1 MTLIITGGGEK
12 TTLEWSRLENSQVL
26 IDLTEAAS
34 HYLWDLGRGNHGTSE
49 EPISF
54 DQLDQSQKLEFL
66 GEHIEQVLFDL
77 AKSYDVNFHVE
88 VKRAEREEIAKTK
101 YAIGDKAVID
111 EEITPDTPKESEI
124 TNEG

>member
-1 MTLIITGGGEK
+1 MTLIITGEGEK

-26 IDLTEAAS
+26 IDLTDAAS

-54 DQLDQSQKLEFL
+54 DQLEQSQKLEFL

-77 AKSYDVNFHVE
+77 AKSYDVNSHVE

-111 EEITPDTPKESEI
+111 AAVNEEITPDTPEKSEV
-124 TNEG
+124 